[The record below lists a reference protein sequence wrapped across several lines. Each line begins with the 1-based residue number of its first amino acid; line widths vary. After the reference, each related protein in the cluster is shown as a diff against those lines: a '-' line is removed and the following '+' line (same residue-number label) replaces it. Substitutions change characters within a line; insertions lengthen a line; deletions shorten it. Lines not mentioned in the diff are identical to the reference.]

1 MFNDRVTFDIERIDP
16 MDLDL
21 ETADAMAEVIRASDK
36 AAGVPVPPTT
46 GPTLLHMAQ
55 QGSDGTPCSGLWVL
69 REEGEVVGRLVAE
82 FPWRDNTGAA
92 YLRGVVHPAVR
103 RRGAGRALQATALM
117 AAEEAGRSLV
127 YAGAFESSDGM
138 PALAA
143 LGYEPIHTNAIRR
156 VSLHDAPHGLW
167 SRLREQ
173 AMEKAGAY
181 ELVRLVGPTP
191 PEYLDEMVELFDT
204 INDAPSDDEDQE
216 DDNWSPDRVT
226 AYDTAM
232 AARRQ
237 TVYRVVARHR
247 DTGDWAGHS
256 VLCVDEFAPSI
267 AFQED
272 TSVVR
277 AHRGHRLGLLMKTE
291 MLQWMAR
298 ERPEISATD
307 TWNSVHNHHMI
318 AVNEALGA
326 SVIARFISH
335 KLA

>member
-1 MFNDRVTFDIERIDP
+1 MARVSFDIERIDP

-21 ETADAMAEVIRASDK
+21 ETAEAMAEVVVASDK
-36 AAGVPVPPTT
+36 AAGVPIPPTT
-46 GPTLLHMAQ
+46 GPTLLHAAQ
-55 QGSDGTPCSGLWVL
+55 QGSDGTPCAGLWVL
-69 REEGEVVGRLVAE
+69 REQGEVVGRLVAE
-82 FPWRDNTGAA
+82 FPWRDNTGSAF
-92 YLRGVVHPAVR
+92 LRGVVHPAVR
-103 RRGAGRALQATALM
+103 RRGAGRALQETALA
-117 AAEEAGRSLV
+117 AAEAAGRRLV
-127 YAGAFESSDGM
+127 YTGAFENSDGI

-156 VSLHDAPHGLW
+156 VSLHDAPYDLW
-167 SRLREQ
+167 SRLHRQ
-173 AMEKAGAY
+173 AAEKAGDY
-181 ELVRLVGPTP
+181 ELVRMVGATA
-191 PEYLDEMVELFDT
+191 PEHFDDMVVLFAT
-204 INDAPSDDEDQE
+204 INDAPHEDADRE
-216 DDNWSPDRVT
+216 ADSWTPDRVA
-226 AYDTAM
+226 AYDAAM

-247 DTGDWAGHS
+247 DTGAWAGHS

-291 MLQWMAR
+291 MLRWITE
-298 ERPEISATD
+298 ERPEVSATD

-326 SVIARFISH
+326 TVIARFIAH
-335 KLA
+335 KLV